1 MADRRLLVSDLDGTL
16 LGDAAALDRFA
27 RWLAG
32 ARDGFIVAYATGRHL
47 PSVQA
52 AVRDEGLPAPDVII
66 SAVGTEMHDGAGRD
80 WPGWSDR
87 FDGTH
92 HRRVSAALG
101 GPGLA
106 HPAGAG
112 QPDRPE
118 GELRRHRPDRVR
130 PSDRGASPG
139 GDGHPGH
146 VDLQRATASSI
157 SSRRSRAR
165 ARRPGSSPTPW
176 VSPHG
181 DVLTFGDSGN
191 DLDLLDGG
199 FRGTMVANALPELVA
214 LAAPEVYR
222 SPAVVRGWRPR
233 RHPPLVDSP
242 HRGRERS
249 MIERPEI
256 ITIADGQR
264 MAPSEDPTRDCHPPN
279 APSSICSSGS
289 SSAVSPS
296 RGVPLSSRRR
306 RTARI

>member
-52 AVRDEGLPAPDVII
+52 AVRDEGLPEPDAII
-66 SAVGTEMHDGAGRD
+66 AAVGTEMYDGAGRD

-92 HRRVSAALG
+92 HRRVSAALAG
-101 GPGLA
+101 VDWLTPQALANQTDRKASFDAIDLAESNRAIVELTLAATRIPATLIYSGDRFLDIIPTVAGKGPATRFLA
-106 HPAGAG
+106 DALG
-112 QPDRPE
+112 
-118 GELRRHRPDRVR
+118 V
-130 PSDRGASPG
+130 
-139 GDGHPGH
+139 
-146 VDLQRATASSI
+146 
-157 SSRRSRAR
+157 
-165 ARRPGSSPTPW
+165 
-176 VSPHG
+176 PHG

-222 SPAVVRGWRPR
+222 SPQ
-233 RHPPLVDSP
+233 SY
-242 HRGRERS
+242 
-249 MIERPEI
+249 
-256 ITIADGQR
+256 ADGVLDGIR
-264 MAPSEDPTRDCHPPN
+264 HWSTLPVAVAN
-279 APSSICSSGS
+279 A
-289 SSAVSPS
+289 
-296 RGVPLSSRRR
+296 R
-306 RTARI
+306 